1 MKLKKLFKKAKT
13 FREKVNKKLM
23 IKGYRIKFKY
33 ILDQKDSNLQDG
45 RRFLSRK
52 KK

>member
-1 MKLKKLFKKAKT
+1 MKLKKIVKKVQD
-13 FREKVNKKLM
+13 FRKKVNDKLM

-33 ILDQKDSNLQDG
+33 MMEKDPTLQNG
-45 RRFLSRK
+45 NRFFSRK